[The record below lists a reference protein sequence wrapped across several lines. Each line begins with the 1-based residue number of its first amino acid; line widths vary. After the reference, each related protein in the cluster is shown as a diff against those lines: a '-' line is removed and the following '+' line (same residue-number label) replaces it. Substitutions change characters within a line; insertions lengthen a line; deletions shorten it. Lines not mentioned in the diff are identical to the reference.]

1 MAAWLVILIL
11 FAAIGLFCTTYK
23 LGEWLSRRNAKRF
36 AERRES
42 WRELEMPRRREGDRL
57 EG

>member
-1 MAAWLVILIL
+1 MSAWLIILIL
-11 FAAIGLFCTTYK
+11 FAAIGMFCTTWK
-23 LGEWLSRRNAKRF
+23 LGEWLSGRQAEKF

-42 WRELEMPRRREGDRL
+42 WRELELKRPREREAG